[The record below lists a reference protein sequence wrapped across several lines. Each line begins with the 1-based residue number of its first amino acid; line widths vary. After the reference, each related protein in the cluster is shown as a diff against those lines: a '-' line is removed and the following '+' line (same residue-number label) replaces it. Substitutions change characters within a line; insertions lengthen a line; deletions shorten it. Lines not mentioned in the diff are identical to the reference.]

1 MPRARYFINSN
12 QRRKIMAYNNTVKLI
27 GNLGAEAKIIEGEN
41 KTFAAMRIATTDT
54 YKDKET
60 EEWKDKAT
68 IWHDVIVFSPALIEE
83 VKAYK
88 KGARLEIDGSISYRE
103 FLVGIDGKEVTKR
116 EASVLAHKIQQAPLV
131 KKDAA

>member
-1 MPRARYFINSN
+1 
-12 QRRKIMAYNNTVKLI
+12 MAYHNTVKLI
-27 GNLGAEAKIIEGEN
+27 GNLGSEAKIIEGEK
-41 KTFAAMRIATTDT
+41 KTFAALRIATTDS

-68 IWHDVIVFSPALIEE
+68 IWHDVIIFNPTLIEE

-88 KGARLEIDGSISYRE
+88 TGVRLEIDGSLSYRE
-103 FLVGIDGKEVTKR
+103 FLVSIEEKEVTKR

-131 KKDAA
+131 KKDTAE

>member
-1 MPRARYFINSN
+1 
-12 QRRKIMAYNNTVKLI
+12 MAYNNTVKLI

>member
-1 MPRARYFINSN
+1 MPRAGYFINSN
-12 QRRKIMAYNNTVKLI
+12 QRRLIMAYNNTVKLI

-41 KTFAAMRIATTDT
+41 KTFAALRIATTDT